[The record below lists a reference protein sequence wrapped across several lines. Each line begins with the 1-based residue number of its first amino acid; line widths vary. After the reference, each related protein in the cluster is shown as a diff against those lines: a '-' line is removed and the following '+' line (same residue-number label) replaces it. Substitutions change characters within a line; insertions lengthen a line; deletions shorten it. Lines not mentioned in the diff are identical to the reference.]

1 MIEPGSTAAVRSPDR
16 SDLAAPIDGETAADG
31 STGAR
36 SPAPARPGSPVGGA
50 ATFPPSPGP
59 TTAVHRHGR
68 LHLRLAL
75 RGGRTVVAAQEVA
88 FPAGTVR
95 IIDVDGDGTGEVQVT
110 NPSGGLLAGDR
121 LETLIDVGPGVRASL
136 VTQGANRIYGRAVE
150 DGVPEASR
158 AVEGD
163 RPGTGRAPA
172 GSRPARTTTESAV
185 TARPTPSEH
194 PTATVLETRIAVG
207 DDAALE
213 WAPHHL
219 MPFARSRVRQRTL
232 VDVAASGALLAWE
245 SLAAGRSAHGE
256 RFAWDELDTRLRI
269 VRAGRPLLA
278 DGALLGPGGE
288 PFDGAD
294 LVATVVVV
302 LPAGDP
308 VGSRLAD
315 DLHRE
320 LHVAPGTLAS
330 ASAVAPTLVVAR
342 IVARDAPALYRALH
356 AVRERARPAVGLPPP
371 RRPIS

>member
-1 MIEPGSTAAVRSPDR
+1 
-16 SDLAAPIDGETAADG
+16 LAGPIDGETAADG

-36 SPAPARPGSPVGGA
+36 SPAPARLGSPVGGA
-50 ATFPPSPGP
+50 ATFPPIPGP
-59 TTAVHRHGR
+59 TNAVHRHGR
-68 LHLRLAL
+68 LRLRLAL
-75 RGGRTVVAAQEVA
+75 RGGRAVVAAQEVA
-88 FPAGTVR
+88 VPAGTVR
-95 IIDVDGDGTGEVQVT
+95 IVDVDGDGTGEVQIT

-121 LETLIDVGPGVRASL
+121 LETQIDVGAGVRASL
-136 VTQGANRIYGRAVE
+136 VTQGANRIYGRAVASAASGPGRAL
-150 DGVPEASR
+150 DG
-158 AVEGD
+158 D
-163 RPGTGRAPA
+163 DPGAGRAPSDPCPTRA
-172 GSRPARTTTESAV
+172 TTEPAGAV
-185 TARPTPSEH
+185 RSTPSAH
-194 PTATVLETRIAVG
+194 PAATALDTRITV
-207 DDAALE
+207 DDGATLE

-232 VDVAASGALLAWE
+232 VDVADSGALLAWE
-245 SLAAGRSAHGE
+245 SLAAGRSARGE

-302 LPAGDP
+302 LSAGDP
-308 VGSRLAD
+308 AGARLAD
-315 DLHRE
+315 DLHRA
-320 LHVAPGTLAS
+320 LDVAPGTLAS

-356 AVRERARPAVGLPPP
+356 AVRERARPAIGLPPP